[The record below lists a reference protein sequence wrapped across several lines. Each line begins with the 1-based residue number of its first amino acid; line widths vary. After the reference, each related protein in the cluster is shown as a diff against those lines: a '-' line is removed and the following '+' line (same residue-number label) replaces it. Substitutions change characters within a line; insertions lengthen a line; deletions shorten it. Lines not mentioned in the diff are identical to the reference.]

1 VRLPLSARPRR
12 GLGQYPGVTLAA
24 ARQKATDA
32 RRAAAAELAALAGPD
47 SYYGAFG
54 FEDGCARL
62 VKFAPDG
69 AKVLRPHRVSDRLD
83 LTHISR
89 VTLNQKE
96 SMP

>member
-1 VRLPLSARPRR
+1 VV
-12 GLGQYPGVTLAA
+12 GEG
-24 ARQKATDA
+24 ATDA
-32 RRAAAAELAALAGPD
+32 DVAELAALAGPD

-69 AKVLRPHRVSDRLD
+69 AKVLRPHRAGDRLD
-83 LTHISR
+83 LTHIST